1 MTPSPKVRSERIPS
15 AKRLRKEDMGSD
27 GEEKAFEL
35 EEREKL
41 DGVEIGEAED
51 FERKWAHFPWDNILN
66 VLKRDIKLFAQRN
79 RSDLKERVKAL
90 ENQAAEKDSSIG
102 HLEKLLLSSRKDL
115 REREEKYE
123 ILKEEH
129 SKLLRDLEVVKN
141 NEAEANNKISSL
153 TSTNETIQQEIQ
165 DFQISTK
172 NELKTKQEQLGQ
184 IDYLKSTIQNLDQRI
199 EKLTSRKNGLKEN
212 LEEANQLLKE
222 KEKKISNLESL
233 ACDKDLQL
241 MDYKQRCQESENL
254 NLSSDNNDIKR
265 NMLGSERLE
274 DLKKV
279 DSGWE
284 RSSPCDLIL
293 LGLNPFST
301 EQELRQHFEGKA
313 DVVQVRILLKV
324 NST

>member
-1 MTPSPKVRSERIPS
+1 
-15 AKRLRKEDMGSD
+15 MGSD
-27 GEEKAFEL
+27 GEEKDFEL
-35 EEREKL
+35 EEL
-41 DGVEIGEAED
+41 EIEELENL
-51 FERKWAHFPWDNILN
+51 ERKCENILN

-79 RSDLKERVKAL
+79 KSDLKERVKAL

-102 HLEKLLLSSRKDL
+102 RLEKLLLSSRKDL

-129 SKLLRDLEVVKN
+129 SKLLGDLEVVKN
-141 NEAEANNKISSL
+141 KEAEANNKISSL

-212 LEEANQLLKE
+212 LEEANRLLKE

-241 MDYKQRCQESENL
+241 MDCKQRCHELENMCV
-254 NLSSDNNDIKR
+254 SPDENDIKR
-265 NMLGSERLE
+265 NPLGSERLE
-274 DLKKV
+274 DLKKL
-279 DSGWE
+279 DSGSE
-284 RSSPCDLIL
+284 RSSPPRDLIL
-293 LGLNPFST
+293 LGLKPYST
-301 EQELRQHFEGKA
+301 EQELRQYFEGTA
-313 DVVQVRILLKV
+313 EVVQVRIFFKV
-324 NST
+324 NSIT

>member
-1 MTPSPKVRSERIPS
+1 ME
-15 AKRLRKEDMGSD
+15 EMGSD
-27 GEEKAFEL
+27 GEEKDLEL
-35 EEREKL
+35 EELEE
-41 DGVEIGEAED
+41 VEIEEVED
-51 FERKWAHFPWDNILN
+51 LERKCEMMLG

-79 RSDLKERVKAL
+79 RSGLKERVKAL

-102 HLEKLLLSSRKDL
+102 HLQKLLESSQKDL
-115 REREEKYE
+115 LEKDGKYQ

-129 SKLLRDLEVVKN
+129 SKLLRDLEVFKN
-141 NEAEANNKISSL
+141 KETEANDKISSL

-241 MDYKQRCQESENL
+241 MDCKQRCQELENIYV
-254 NLSSDNNDIKR
+254 SSDENGIKR
-265 NMLGSERLE
+265 NPLGSERLE
-274 DLKKV
+274 DLKKI
-279 DSGWE
+279 DSGSE
-284 RSSPCDLIL
+284 RNSPRDLIL
-293 LGLNPFST
+293 LGLKPFST
-301 EQELRQHFEGKA
+301 EHEIRQYFEGKA
-313 DVVQVRILLKV
+313 EVVQVRIFSK
-324 NST
+324 STQAPDPSSPR